1 MRHKVYVV
9 IPFYSDGIT
18 INENDV
24 LVFDNF
30 EDAENYYNSLQG
42 SPIMIETV
50 NIVDYYLRERNN
62 AGFQGDAPTDGL
74 SGFRG

>member
-42 SPIMIETV
+42 SPTMIEAV
-50 NIVDYYLRERNN
+50 NIVDYYLRIRNS

>member
-42 SPIMIETV
+42 SPTMIETV
-50 NIVDYYLRERNN
+50 NIVDYYLRERNS
-62 AGFQGDAPTDGL
+62 AGFQSDAPTDGL